1 MLGVWAAPVAPETPQ
16 QVDCPSL
23 FARCPGPPGTP
34 KPQKSPILGRHKNH
48 VKRTY
53 YRAGAQHVL

>member
-16 QVDCPSL
+16 L
-23 FARCPGPPGTP
+23 FARCPGLPGTP
-34 KPQKSPILGRHKNH
+34 RPQKSPILGRHKNH
-48 VKRTY
+48 VKRTC